1 MGRNGFKYPYRDF
14 LHLSLWQSLS
24 SATSKH
30 VSWFIFWFWALVQH
44 LGAHLTEGSGAQ
56 GAEMWK
62 QLQVEAPHRA
72 PNLIANCLKLNIPF
86 LFPFNSY
93 LMRST
98 TLKMRRNCN
107 GNAKNNSYRH
117 NFARE
122 KYCGPCC
129 LRDWLFFSA
138 KNLWV
143 VLVDGLGYGRNRQRL
158 QTRGNWIREVWNQ

>member
-1 MGRNGFKYPYRDF
+1 MAELILSHQQTRF
-14 LHLSLWQSLS
+14 LVHFLVLSVG
-24 SATSKH
+24 SAPR
-30 VSWFIFWFWALVQH
+30 
-44 LGAHLTEGSGAQ
+44 GASHEGSGAQ
-56 GAEMWK
+56 GAEICK

-122 KYCGPCC
+122 KHWGLCC

-138 KNLWV
+138 KNWWV
-143 VLVDGLGYGRNRQRL
+143 VLVDGLGYGRNRQCL
-158 QTRGNWIREVWNQ
+158 QTRGNWIREVWNQWARNHR